1 MRNLIL
7 AAATTL
13 FLLGCSDK
21 SENSADLAPQL
32 VKGKSLQELSLNDQ
46 FEKPQALTADTKKVI
61 FAFTKDTGHLGNDF
75 FATQDPDYLP
85 QRDALFIADISQAPS
100 LIRSMFVLP
109 GLKELKHSVML
120 IMEDSDS
127 AKYQAQVD
135 SENILIVDVDTFVI
149 TGISYVGTEKE
160 LKEALQ

>member
-21 SENSADLAPQL
+21 SELAIDVEPQL
-32 VKGKSLQELSLNDQ
+32 VKGKSLQQLSLNDQ
-46 FEKPQALTADTKKVI
+46 FDKKQTLSADTKKVI
-61 FAFTKDTGHLGNDF
+61 FAFTKDMGHVGNDYL
-75 FATQDPDYLP
+75 ATQDADYLAK
-85 QRDALFIADISQAPS
+85 RDALFIADVSQAPS

-109 GLKELKHSVML
+109 GLKDLEHSVML

-127 AKYQAQVD
+127 AMYKAQTD
-135 SENILIVDVDTFVI
+135 FEKIMIVDVDTYVI
-149 TGISYVGTEKE
+149 TDITYVSTPDE
-160 LKEALQ
+160 LKKAIQ